1 MPSFMEGHEGKIVQ
15 AQGEVKIVWHGHV
28 YSRLYNVDGV
38 ARDETAE
45 KTGSNPGALQT
56 PCWKP

>member
-1 MPSFMEGHEGKIVQ
+1 MEGHEGKIVQ